1 MRSKTSFF
9 DRAIFLRELKRTA
22 PLWVL
27 YLPVLLFLP
36 IDLLAYVD
44 PGLEFK
50 AKYLCS
56 RIQDF
61 ARTIS
66 TFGAFF
72 YGALLAWVLQFS
84 LFQPKAS
91 NFYAALPIRREA
103 LFTTRYLTGLLLGVV
118 PQLLL
123 SLLAL
128 GFTAALG
135 SAQPRACLDCFL
147 SCCLSFVFF
156 YSLATLC
163 CTVCGSAVMPPIL
176 YIILNFV
183 VIVVELIVRVLLE
196 CFVYGFSA
204 SGGYFLSA
212 FSPLFYLL
220 THSAAL
226 GARSAGA
233 AVVADWSYLVILAA
247 VGILFAV
254 LALLFFRRRE
264 MERSGDMI
272 AVRWLRPVFQYAF
285 TLGCALVICQIVKSL
300 ISTPSFS
307 TNFIVVM
314 ALLLAGAL
322 IGHIA
327 ARMLL
332 TKSIHVFRRGWGSF
346 FICCAVLAVGFGA
359 MRFDFFGYSSYVPD
373 ASDVRRVSLQTYDAL
388 AYPLDD
394 EDSIEQV
401 LALHRRCVQER
412 ETLTKTEGSGIYF
425 VYELQNGKLLT
436 RRFTVPTGPTE
447 PGTFE
452 DDFDQVYNSLPFI
465 LARLLPN
472 VPVNEQ
478 TMASCTIVYNSYA
491 DKSPEPETAS
501 DGVPTTEA
509 SSAEPPQLYT
519 TLGSREAWAF
529 YSTCVLPDLEDSSLG
544 ESAFPTYRAGHET
557 VGYSCELMF
566 DCYNADGSGTVSFSL
581 GLTTDAARTVEYL
594 QTLGYPIS

>member
-9 DRAIFLRELKRTA
+9 DRAIFLRELKQTA
-22 PLWVL
+22 PLWAL
-27 YLPVLLFLP
+27 YLLVLLFLP
-36 IDLLAYVD
+36 IDLLASFD

-50 AKYLCS
+50 AEYLCG

-61 ARTIS
+61 ARAIS

-103 LFTTRYLTGLLLGVV
+103 LFTTRYLTGLLLGIV

-128 GFTAALG
+128 AFTAALG

-163 CTVCGSAVMPPIL
+163 CTVCGKAVMPPIL

-196 CFVYGFSA
+196 CFVYGFCA

-212 FSPLFYLL
+212 FSPLVYLL
-220 THSAAL
+220 RHFVVCA
-226 GARSAGA
+226 AGA
-233 AVVADWSYLVILAA
+233 AVVADWSYLVLLAA

-285 TLGCALVICQIVKSL
+285 TLGCALVFCQVVKSL
-300 ISTPSFS
+300 ISIPSFS

-322 IGHIA
+322 LGHSA

-346 FICCAVLAVGFGA
+346 FICCAVLAVGFGT

-373 ASDVRRVSLQTYDAL
+373 ASDIRRVSLQTYAGQ
-388 AYPLDD
+388 AYPLGD
-394 EDSIEQV
+394 ENSIEQV
-401 LALHRRCVQER
+401 LALHRRCVEER
-412 ETLTKTEGSGIYF
+412 ETLTKMEGSSIYF
-425 VYELQNGKLLT
+425 IYELQNGKLVT
-436 RRFTVPTGPTE
+436 RRFAVPTGPTE

-452 DDFDQVYNSLPFI
+452 DDFDHVYNSLPFI
-465 LARLLPN
+465 LTRLLPD

-491 DKSPEPETAS
+491 DKYSEPNAPI
-501 DGVPTTEA
+501 GAVPTTEA
-509 SSAEPPQLYT
+509 STAKAPQQYT

-529 YSTCVLPDLEDSSLG
+529 YTSCVLPDLADSSLG
-544 ESAFPTYRAGHET
+544 KSAFPTYRAGHET
-557 VGYSCELMF
+557 AGYSCDLYF
-566 DCYNADGSGTVSFSL
+566 DCYNSDGSGTVSFSL
-581 GLTTDAARTVEYL
+581 ALTTDAARTVAYL
-594 QTLGYPIS
+594 QELGYPIS